1 MPKMKNRYMQ
11 ERATFVGTPYGNLSI
26 ELAVGQ
32 TTVLV
37 KDAQGIKL
45 TLPTPELRESQHALV
60 QAAREVDADRFNE
73 LCDKLEVINA

>member
-45 TLPTPELRESQHALV
+45 TLPIPELRESQHVLV
-60 QAAREVDADRFNE
+60 QAVRELDANRFNE
-73 LCDKLEVINA
+73 LCDKLEAINA

>member
-11 ERATFVGTPYGNLSI
+11 ERATFVGTPYGKLSI

-45 TLPTPELRESQHALV
+45 TLPIPELRESQHALV
-60 QAAREVDADRFNE
+60 QAARDTKGNTFTK
-73 LCDKLEVINA
+73 LCDALEAINA

>member
-11 ERATFVGTPYGNLSI
+11 ERATFVGTPYNNLSI

-45 TLPTPELRESQHALV
+45 TLPIPELRESQHVLV
-60 QAAREVDADRFNE
+60 QAVREIEADRFNG
-73 LCDKLEVINA
+73 LCDKLEAINA

>member
-11 ERATFVGTPYGNLSI
+11 ERATFLYTPYGNLSI

-37 KDAQGIKL
+37 RDPQGIKL
-45 TLPTPELRESQHALV
+45 TLPIPELRESQHALV
-60 QAAREVDADRFNE
+60 QAARKVDADRFNE